1 MVDLCTAIRLLLLFR
16 LGVSTLL
23 RDPFRFCF
31 LGGDPIRFVGRLL
44 GQPFLLGRC
53 FGRCL
58 GFGLCGNQPVS
69 TDAVTTSRRRPENFT
84 PSSRRAEHP
93 KFDFPAGPH
102 DACGVRLLFFELLE
116 CTRGLLTF
124 FLRFRFGRSGGLR
137 LPLGLL
143 FGASR
148 LGRLRLSLG
157 LARRRLLGQACVEIN
172 Q

>member
-1 MVDLCTAIRLLLLFR
+1 M
-16 LGVSTLL
+16 
-23 RDPFRFCF
+23 
-31 LGGDPIRFVGRLL
+31 

-58 GFGLCGNQPVS
+58 GLG
-69 TDAVTTSRRRPENFT
+69 DAR
-84 PSSRRAEHP
+84 
-93 KFDFPAGPH
+93 
-102 DACGVRLLFFELLE
+102 GVRLLFFELLE
-116 CTRGLLTF
+116 CARGLFSLP
-124 FLRFRFGRSGGLR
+124 LRFRFGGGGGLR